1 MKYEAI
7 ILYKKTKVFFKNS
20 WNEITRLYK
29 EIEDGWIFV
38 TNNLVTNILVINN
51 LVTNILVTN
60 NLVT

>member
-7 ILYKKTKVFFKNS
+7 ILYKKQKFSLKNS

-51 LVTNILVTN
+51 LGTN
-60 NLVT
+60 NLVTSQFGN